1 MFLLKQI
8 PSMQIIYTNDF
19 RQKRGEGEDIKS
31 LLSGLFFRMHYHG
44 HI

>member
-19 RQKRGEGEDIKS
+19 RQKRGGGGGYQELVEWS
-31 LLSGLFFRMHYHG
+31 LF
-44 HI
+44 